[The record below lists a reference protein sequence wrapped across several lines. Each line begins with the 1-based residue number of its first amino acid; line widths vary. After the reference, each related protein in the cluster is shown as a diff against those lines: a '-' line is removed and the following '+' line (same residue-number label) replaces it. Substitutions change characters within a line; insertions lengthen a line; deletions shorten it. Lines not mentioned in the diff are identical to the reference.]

1 MEFKPLVGLSYEYFF
16 TLANTLI
23 IFLVLKKILFKP
35 VLKILDE
42 RQESI
47 RSNIEEG
54 EKAKEEGLKFKEE
67 YETKLST
74 ATSEG
79 HQIVETAKQRAEK
92 KYESIV
98 NEARVEAE
106 NIKTKAYDSIE
117 KDKQKAFND
126 IKGEISDMAI
136 MAASKII
143 KKDIDESKHKDLIDD
158 FIKEV
163 GDVK

>member
-23 IFLVLKKILFKP
+23 IFLILKKILFKP

-42 RQESI
+42 REQSI
-47 RSNIEEG
+47 KNSIEVG

-67 YETKLST
+67 YETKLNT
-74 ATSEG
+74 ATNEG
-79 HQIVETAKQRAEK
+79 HQIVENAKQRAEK

-98 NEARVEAE
+98 DEARVEAE
-106 NIKTKAYDSIE
+106 NIKTKAYDNIE

-126 IKGEISDMAI
+126 IKNEISEMAV

-143 KKDIDESKHKDLIDD
+143 EKDLDENKHKDLIDD